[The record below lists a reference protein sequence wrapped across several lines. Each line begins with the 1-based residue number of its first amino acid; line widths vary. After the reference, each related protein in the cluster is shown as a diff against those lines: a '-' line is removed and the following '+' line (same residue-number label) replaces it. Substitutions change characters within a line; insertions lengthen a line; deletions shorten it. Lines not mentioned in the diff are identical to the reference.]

1 MQYIYKRDRMKYISI
16 PIFIIS
22 FIIGMVY
29 IYMSNPPTRS
39 ILIYPTVD
47 NNNKFQYKDKAD
59 NCFTLDSKEV
69 KCPTDSSKI
78 TNIPVQK

>member
-59 NCFTLDSKEV
+59 NCFNFAAKEE
-69 KCPTDSSKI
+69 KCPFNPGTLK
-78 TNIPVQK
+78 TIPIQV